1 MGDELMAKT
10 QTDQPG
16 YEHLEARPHPWRR
29 QIYLRGRNMTVG
41 QLVATMNANKLS
53 PEEAAEDMDLPL
65 AQVQEAL
72 AYHETNRDLVN
83 TELREERHYLQDKGY
98 LIEPPPVSG

>member
-1 MGDELMAKT
+1 MEKT
-10 QTDQPG
+10 ETEQPV
-16 YEHLEARPHPWRR
+16 YEYLEARPHPWRR
-29 QIYLRGRNMTVG
+29 QLYLRGRNITVG

-72 AYHETNRDLVN
+72 AYYEAHSDLVN
-83 TELREERHYLQDKGY
+83 SELREEKRYLQAKGY
-98 LIEPPPVSG
+98 LVEPPPVSG

>member
-1 MGDELMAKT
+1 MAKT
-10 QTDQPG
+10 ETDQPV

-29 QIYLRGRNMTVG
+29 QLYLRGRNMTVG
-41 QLVATMNANKLS
+41 QLVATMNANRLS

-72 AYHETNRDLVN
+72 AYYEAHRDLVN
-83 TELREERHYLQDKGY
+83 SELREEKRYLQAKG
-98 LIEPPPVSG
+98 